1 MIKKYLHILTFLC
14 CTFTAIP
21 SLHAET
27 PEERGLK
34 TINRET
40 AEAHIGFLA
49 CDELLGREA
58 GTREGR
64 LAGQYLIAQL
74 RSLGIRPFY
83 GTYTDAFEASKPKG
97 PKARGTWQ
105 IHPDSIAALKQSG
118 AVHQNLSLNNILG
131 LIKGKN
137 PDEYVIIGAHYDHL
151 GYDPFLAGDQ
161 IYNGADD
168 NASGV
173 SAVLQVARAFLA
185 TGKQPKRSVIFAF
198 WDGEE
203 KGLLGSASFVL
214 RFPKIKQ
221 VKGYINF
228 DMIGRNKDEQHP
240 EHVTYFYTESHPE
253 FGEWLKTDIRKYD
266 LKLTPDYRPW
276 DKPFGGSDNGPF
288 ALQNIP
294 IIWYHTEGH
303 PDYHQPGDHAERIN
317 WDKVVDITKSSFLNL
332 WRMANE

>member
-74 RSLGIRPFY
+74 RALGIRPLDGAY
-83 GTYTDAFEASKPKG
+83 ADAFEVCKLKG
-97 PKARGTWQ
+97 PKIRSDWQ
-105 IHPDSIAALKQSG
+105 IHPDSVTVLKQSG
-118 AVHQNLSLNNILG
+118 AVHQCLSLNNILG
-131 LIKGKN
+131 MIEGKN

-151 GYDPFLAGDQ
+151 GHDPFLAGDQ

-173 SAVLQVARAFLA
+173 SAVLQVARAFVA

-203 KGLLGSASFVL
+203 KGLLGSVSFVL

-303 PDYHQPGDHAERIN
+303 PDYHQPGDHTERIN